1 MSKIS
6 IYGVVP
12 LIIIGVL
19 GIYYLNFNVS
29 EVSSLSK
36 DQGDWG
42 SFGSYFGGVVG
53 PILAFLA
60 YLGVKE
66 QIKVQQNLI
75 DQQNSNKAL
84 EDHLLR
90 IKESFERLVK
100 LTDEAISPLEKRA
113 SINLS
118 ETLKGDLEKA
128 ASEIDTIHVLDDL
141 VHAGR
146 LIQGAQFVFKSY
158 LALIEEST
166 RHLKIDTPLNEHKWV
181 AIVTWREFEKKA
193 LFLLHLMRKA
203 ERFTADNPDL
213 YSEQYK
219 EIILYTGAYERW
231 EQEWKRMGLGF

>member
-6 IYGVVP
+6 IYGVVA
-12 LIIIGVL
+12 LLVIGVL

-66 QIKVQQNLI
+66 QINIQQKII

-100 LTDEAISPLEKRA
+100 LSDEAVSPLEKIA
-113 SINLS
+113 SINLN
-118 ETLKGDLEKA
+118 ETLICDLERA
-128 ASEIDTIHVLDDL
+128 ASEIDTIHILDDL
-141 VHAGR
+141 IHAGR
-146 LIQGAQFVFKSY
+146 LIQGAQFVFESY
-158 LALIEEST
+158 LALIEKST
-166 RHLKIDTPLNEHKWV
+166 KHLKIDTPLNEHKWV
-181 AIVTWREFEKKA
+181 AIVTWREFEKKS
-193 LFLLHLMRKA
+193 LFLLYLMRKA
-203 ERFTADNPDL
+203 EPFTAANPGL
-213 YSEQYK
+213 YSAQYN
-219 EIILYTGAYERW
+219 EIIIYMGAYERW
-231 EQEWKRMGLGF
+231 EQEWKSMGLGF